1 MANDED
7 ASDDL
12 QSAAWARM
20 TDLPAEAPITRLDY
34 GDADQRVEMDGVDDA
49 TYDEPV
55 EMVDAPIQIR
65 QPFTRAEKR
74 RNQRP
79 LPT

>member
-1 MANDED
+1 
-7 ASDDL
+7 
-12 QSAAWARM
+12 M
-20 TDLPAEAPITRLDY
+20 TELPEEAPFSRLDY
-34 GDADQRVEMDGVDDA
+34 GDADQRVEMDGTDDDP
-49 TYDEPV
+49 YDEPV
-55 EMVDAPIQIR
+55 ELVDAPIQIR

>member
-1 MANDED
+1 MANDEE

-12 QSAAWARM
+12 QSDTWARLP
-20 TDLPAEAPITRLDY
+20 DLPGEAPISRLDY
-34 GDADQRVEMDGVDDA
+34 GDADQLVEMNGVDDP
-49 TYDEPV
+49 YDEPI

>member
-1 MANDED
+1 
-7 ASDDL
+7 
-12 QSAAWARM
+12 M
-20 TDLPAEAPITRLDY
+20 TDPPGEVPVGRLDY
-34 GDADQRVEMDGVDDA
+34 GDADQLAEMDGVDDEA
-49 TYDEPV
+49 ADELI
-55 EMVDAPIQIR
+55 ELVDTPIQIR